1 MIVNK
6 QAVFPHINN
15 YQLRQ
20 ATVEI
25 DQEMKGETLQ
35 IAVTAAQ
42 NDTIGK
48 AQKSKGKANIQHIK
62 LAVRGNFADGKAL
75 NPDDAKLLRAVG
87 AIVGKYNELELTK
100 DGFLQVKGAPKMVDA
115 DIKITPKV
123 EPKQPKIDTANTAQ
137 IQERQAE
144 IAKLKA
150 AIDAANAAK
159 EQAAQIET
167 TEKEQDETVEKEAKQ
182 AEVKQ
187 PKKGKEKAEQDA
199 AKQD

>member
-25 DQEMKGETLQ
+25 DQQMKGETLQ

-42 NDTIGK
+42 NDAIGK
-48 AQKSKGKANIQHIK
+48 AQKSKGKAKIEHVK

-87 AIVGKYNELELTK
+87 AIVGKYNELELTM

-115 DIKITPKV
+115 AIKVAVKS
-123 EPKQPKIDTANTAQ
+123 QPK
-137 IQERQAE
+137 QAE
-144 IAKLKA
+144 IA
-150 AIDAANAAK
+150 
-159 EQAAQIET
+159 
-167 TEKEQDETVEKEAKQ
+167 EKEQDETVEKETEQIEPKQ
-182 AEVKQ
+182 T
-187 PKKGKEKAEQDA
+187 KKGKKETANSEAGQA
-199 AKQD
+199 

>member
-35 IAVTAAQ
+35 IVVTAAQ
-42 NDTIGK
+42 NDAIGK
-48 AQKSKGKANIQHIK
+48 AQKSKGVAKIEHVK

-87 AIVGKYNELELTK
+87 AIVGKYNELELTM

-115 DIKITPKV
+115 AIKVAVQSNPK
-123 EPKQPKIDTANTAQ
+123 
-137 IQERQAE
+137 QAE
-144 IAKLKA
+144 I
-150 AIDAANAAK
+150 
-159 EQAAQIET
+159 
-167 TEKEQDETVEKEAKQ
+167 TEKEQDETAEKEAEQ

-187 PKKGKEKAEQDA
+187 PKKGKKETANPDA
-199 AKQD
+199 GQA

>member
-35 IAVTAAQ
+35 IVVTAAQ
-42 NDTIGK
+42 NDAIGK
-48 AQKSKGKANIQHIK
+48 AQKSKGKAKIEHIK

-87 AIVGKYNELELTK
+87 AIVGKYNELELTM

-115 DIKITPKV
+115 AIKVAVQSNPK
-123 EPKQPKIDTANTAQ
+123 
-137 IQERQAE
+137 QAE
-144 IAKLKA
+144 I
-150 AIDAANAAK
+150 
-159 EQAAQIET
+159 
-167 TEKEQDETVEKEAKQ
+167 TEKEQDETAEKEAEQ

-187 PKKGKEKAEQDA
+187 PKKGKKETANPDA
-199 AKQD
+199 GQA

>member
-6 QAVFPHINN
+6 NAVFPHINN
-15 YQLRQ
+15 WQLRQ

-25 DQEMKGETLQ
+25 DQEMAGQTLQ
-35 IAVTAAQ
+35 IVVTAAM
-42 NDTIGK
+42 NDAINT
-48 AQKSKGKANIQHIK
+48 AQKSKGKAKIEHIK

-87 AIVGKYNELELTK
+87 AIVGKYNELELTM

-115 DIKITPKV
+115 DIKVAVQSK
-123 EPKQPKIDTANTAQ
+123 PKQAD
-137 IQERQAE
+137 
-144 IAKLKA
+144 
-150 AIDAANAAK
+150 
-159 EQAAQIET
+159 T
-167 TEKEQDETVEKEAKQ
+167 TEKEQIETVEKETEQ

>member
-15 YQLRQ
+15 WQLRQ

-25 DQEMKGETLQ
+25 DQEMAGQTLQ
-35 IAVTAAQ
+35 IVVTAAQ
-42 NDTIGK
+42 NDAIGK
-48 AQKSKGKANIQHIK
+48 AQKSKGKAKIEHIK

-87 AIVGKYNELELTK
+87 AIVGKYNELELTM

-123 EPKQPKIDTANTAQ
+123 EPKQPKTDTANTAQ
-137 IQERQAE
+137 I
-144 IAKLKA
+144 
-150 AIDAANAAK
+150 
-159 EQAAQIET
+159 QAAQIET
-167 TEKEQDETVEKEAKQ
+167 TEKEQIETVKKEAEQ